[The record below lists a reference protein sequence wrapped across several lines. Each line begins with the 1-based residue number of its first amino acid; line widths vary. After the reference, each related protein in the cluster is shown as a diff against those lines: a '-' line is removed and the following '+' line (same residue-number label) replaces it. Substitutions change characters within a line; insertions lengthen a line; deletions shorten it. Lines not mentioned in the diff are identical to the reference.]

1 MIRRSIM
8 ITSDPGVFYPDVR
21 SLSSPSGLPLFQG
34 LTILT
39 SDLYLPHL
47 GFTRSGASHQ
57 DPMISRPD
65 PLSRRSIILI
75 HSLCVLRPDRSLT
88 FSFLSGRS
96 RDI

>member
-1 MIRRSIM
+1 MIRRSIL
-8 ITSDPGVFYPDVR
+8 ITSDPGVFYPDIR
-21 SLSSPSGLPLFQG
+21 SLSSPSGFPSFLG

-39 SDLYLPHL
+39 SDLYLPRL
-47 GFTRSGASHQ
+47 GFTRSGASHL

-75 HSLCVLRPDRSLT
+75 HPLCELRPDHCLT